1 VSRPPIRTS
10 KPARKPQSQAKP
22 EARAQAEQPS
32 TSPARSVPWS
42 GAPRLLVK
50 AGREK
55 SLLRRHPW
63 IFSGAVERIDGD
75 VVVGDTVSVQALDGR
90 FLGWATLSPE
100 SQIRA
105 RVWSWREAEPLD
117 AALIAGRIGS
127 ALARR
132 QRLFPGATALRLLHG
147 EADGLPG
154 CICDRYGAQLVV
166 QLSTSGADRWRATIV
181 AELVRQTG
189 ISNVYERSDS
199 DVMAIEGL
207 APRNEAASGI
217 APELPAVI
225 DEHELRYS
233 VDVRQG
239 HKTGF
244 YLDQRDNRLLVR
256 RYGDVAEALDCFCY
270 SGGFTANLLAGGA
283 RHVTAIDG
291 SADALSLA
299 RFNVEA
305 NGLDPSRV
313 DFITDD
319 VFKRLR
325 TLRDQA
331 RQFDLIVLDPPK
343 FAPTAA
349 FAEKAARGY
358 KDINLL
364 ALKLLK
370 PGGLLFTFSCSGGI
384 NRDLFQK
391 IVAGAAAD
399 AGVDARIVHQLAAS
413 ADHPIATAFPEGEY
427 LKGFVVQA

>member
-1 VSRPPIRTS
+1 MTRPPIRTS
-10 KPARKPQSQAKP
+10 KPARKPQSQPQA
-22 EARAQAEQPS
+22 ETRAQEQRPA
-32 TSPARSVPWS
+32 PARNVPWT

-75 VVVGDTVSVQALDGR
+75 VAVGDTVSVQALDGR

-105 RVWSWREAEPLD
+105 RVWSWHEAEPLE
-117 AALIAGRIGS
+117 ARLIAARVGS
-127 ALARR
+127 AIGRR
-132 QRLFPGATALRLLHG
+132 RRLFPGATALRLLHG

-154 CICDRYGAQLVV
+154 CICDRYGDQLVV

-181 AELVRQTG
+181 EELVRQTG
-189 ISNVYERSDS
+189 IANVYERSDS

-207 APRNEAASGI
+207 APRNESVAGV
-217 APELPAVI
+217 APDLPVVVE
-225 DEHELRYS
+225 EHELRYS
-233 VDVRQG
+233 VDVRHG

-256 RYGDVAEALDCFCY
+256 RYGGVDEALDCFCY

-291 SADALSLA
+291 SADALALA
-299 RFNVEA
+299 RFNVET
-305 NGLDPSRV
+305 NGLDASRV

-331 RQFDLIVLDPPK
+331 RQFDLVILDPPK

-384 NRDLFQK
+384 HRDLFQK
-391 IVAGAAAD
+391 IVAGAASD

-427 LKGFVVQA
+427 LKGFVVQV

>member
-1 VSRPPIRTS
+1 VSRPPIRPS
-10 KPARKPQSQAKP
+10 KPARKSRGQPTP
-22 EARAQAEQPS
+22 EIRAS
-32 TSPARSVPWS
+32 TERAASAPVRSAPWT

-63 IFSGAVERIDGD
+63 VFSGAVERIDGD
-75 VVVGDTVSVQALDGR
+75 VTAGDTVSVQALDGR

-105 RVWSWREAEPLD
+105 RVWSWRETEALD
-117 AALIAGRIGS
+117 ASLVAARIAS

-132 QRLFPGATALRLLHG
+132 RRLFPGATALRLLHG

-154 CICDRYGAQLVV
+154 CICDRYGDQLVV
-166 QLSTSGADRWRATIV
+166 QLSTSGADRWRTTIV
-181 AELVRQTG
+181 EELVRQTG
-189 ISNVYERSDS
+189 LANVYERSDS

-207 APRNEAASGI
+207 APRNQAVAGV

-291 SADALSLA
+291 SADALALA

-305 NGLDPSRV
+305 NGLDATRV
-313 DFITDD
+313 DFINDD

-331 RQFDLIVLDPPK
+331 RQFDLVILDPPK

-370 PGGLLFTFSCSGGI
+370 PGGLLFTFSCSGGV

-399 AGVDARIVHQLAAS
+399 AGVDARIVHHLAAS

-427 LKGFVVQA
+427 LKGFVVQV